1 MNQNFGENFGSE
13 NTSNAKRSISSKMRR
28 MVATFMPAVIVGFI
42 CVLIFQFV
50 LLNGNVPSGSM
61 EPTIKTGELILTNR
75 LAYSFSS
82 PETGDVIVF
91 WSDETDKL
99 LVKRVIGVGGD
110 VINIKD
116 GEVYI
121 NGKKVEES
129 YIAGKT
135 WSPSK
140 EEVTYSVPEGSVFVM
155 GDNRENS
162 GDSRFFENAYI
173 SNDDIKGKVIL
184 NYSIGACD
192 TGVFVH
198 TVKSQAPVEV

>member
-1 MNQNFGENFGSE
+1 MNQNLGENFGSE
-13 NTSNAKRSISSKMRR
+13 NTSSKRSSRKCHRL
-28 MVATFMPAVIVGFI
+28 VATFMPAVIVGVI

-75 LAYSFSS
+75 LAYSFSG
-82 PETGDVIVF
+82 PETGDVVVF
-91 WSDETDKL
+91 WSDEADKL

-110 VINIKD
+110 VINIKG

-121 NGKKVEES
+121 NGKKVKES
-129 YIAGKT
+129 YISGKT

-173 SNDDIKGKVIL
+173 SNENIKGKVIL
-184 NYSIGACD
+184 HYAIGACD
-192 TGVFVH
+192 TGMFVH
-198 TVKSQAPVEV
+198 TVKSQAPVED